1 MSRRRLYLWCFLAAT
16 FLSSLQLQACPV
28 CFAAPESPE
37 SRGMTMAILFLLGT
51 VGVVLCGIGSF
62 VFYLMA
68 RQKEPMPHAE
78 LFADQQPFHH

>member
-1 MSRRRLYLWCFLAAT
+1 
-16 FLSSLQLQACPV
+16 
-28 CFAAPESPE
+28 
-37 SRGMTMAILFLLGT
+37 MTMAILFLLGT